1 MENIKLVLASE
12 IYEEIEAEIDST
24 SRDSESLKR
33 LLRNKF
39 NFLMKNVLL
48 RTEANYKKGN
58 KNYVLHTER
67 HVVKELLKASLE
79 ETSEI
84 GKWFNLN
91 LNLSSADQTLELFN
105 IVSNI
110 LKGALDEDKV
120 DEVTVDEWIGTIK
133 SSIDYNNAKSV
144 IDVKNKL
151 DKLRVA
157 AKPLNHEIG
166 LGDIYLSDEEGNR
179 DYVLKNSK
187 NILSDFDTLTLK
199 EIAQQV
205 YVESEYYEI
214 LQYLI
219 SKFKEQAHQK
229 SYETILNF
237 AEMKREYESI
247 LDIQGSSKISDFS
260 DFTSDYSQMHLKL
273 YEYLLENPEI
283 CKKIEAEA
291 KTSELLEFFKYD
303 K

>member
-1 MENIKLVLASE
+1 MENNKLVLASE

-33 LLRNKF
+33 LLRKKF

-48 RTEANYKKGN
+48 RTEANYKIGN
-58 KNYVLHTER
+58 KNYVLRTER
-67 HVVKELLKASLE
+67 HVVKEFLKASLE

-91 LNLSSADQTLELFN
+91 LNLASADQTLELFN
-105 IVSNI
+105 IISII
-110 LKGALDEDKV
+110 LTSALDEDKV

-133 SSIDYNNAKSV
+133 TSIDYNNAKSV

-166 LGDIYLSDEEGNR
+166 FGDIYWSDEEGNR
-179 DYVLKNSK
+179 GYGLKNSK

-205 YVESEYYEI
+205 HVESEYYEI

-219 SKFKEQAHQK
+219 SKFEEQAHQK
-229 SYETILNF
+229 SYETILNI
-237 AEMKREYESI
+237 AEMKRDYEFI
-247 LDIQGSSKISDFS
+247 LDIKGSSKVSDLA
-260 DFTSDYSQMHLKL
+260 DFTSDYSQIHLKL

-283 CKKIEAEA
+283 RKKIEAEA
-291 KTSELLEFFKYD
+291 KTSELLEFFKYE

>member
-1 MENIKLVLASE
+1 MEKNKMVLASE

-39 NFLMKNVLL
+39 TFLMKNVLL
-48 RTEANYKKGN
+48 RAEAKYKSGN
-58 KNYVLHTER
+58 KNYVLCTER
-67 HVVKELLKASLE
+67 HIVKEFLKASLE

-84 GKWFNLN
+84 GKWFNLK

-105 IVSNI
+105 IVSII
-110 LKGALDEDKV
+110 LTSALDEDKV
-120 DEVTVDEWIGTIK
+120 DEVTFDEWIGTIK

-166 LGDIYLSDEEGNR
+166 FGDIYWSDEEGNR
-179 DYVLKNSK
+179 GYGLKNSK

-205 YVESEYYEI
+205 HVESEYYEI

-219 SKFKEQAHQK
+219 SKFEEQAHQK

-247 LDIQGSSKISDFS
+247 FDIKGSSKISDFAA
-260 DFTSDYSQMHLKL
+260 FTSDYSQMHLML

-291 KTSELLEFFKYD
+291 KTSELLEFFKYE

>member
-84 GKWFNLN
+84 GRWFNLN
-91 LNLSSADQTLELFN
+91 LNLSSAEQTLELFN
-105 IVSNI
+105 IVSDI

-219 SKFKEQAHQK
+219 SKFEEQAHQK
-229 SYETILNF
+229 SYETILNV
-237 AEMKREYESI
+237 AEMKRDYESI
-247 LDIQGSSKISDFS
+247 FDIKGSSKISDFA
-260 DFTSDYSQMHLKL
+260 DFTSDYSQMYLKL

-283 CKKIEAEA
+283 CKKIESEA

>member
-12 IYEEIEAEIDST
+12 VYEEIEAEIDSN

-33 LLRNKF
+33 LLRKKF

-48 RTEANYKKGN
+48 RTEANYKIGN
-58 KNYVLHTER
+58 KNYVLRTER
-67 HVVKELLKASLE
+67 HVVKEFLRASLE

-105 IVSNI
+105 VVSII
-110 LKGALDEDKV
+110 LTSALHEDKV
-120 DEVTVDEWIGTIK
+120 DEVTFDEWIATIK
-133 SSIDYNNAKSV
+133 TSIDYNNAKSV

-166 LGDIYLSDEEGNR
+166 YGDIYWSNEEGNR
-179 DYVLKNSK
+179 GYGLKNTK

-205 YVESEYYEI
+205 HIESGYYEI

-219 SKFKEQAHQK
+219 SKFEEQAHQK
-229 SYETILNF
+229 SYETILYY
-237 AEMKREYESI
+237 AEMKRDYESI
-247 LDIQGSSKISDFS
+247 EEIEGSSKISDLA

-273 YEYLLENPEI
+273 YEYLLKNPEI
-283 CKKIEAEA
+283 CKKIETEA
-291 KTSELLEFFKYD
+291 KTSELLEFFKSE